1 MTSTVTPLFPADWV
15 DAIFA
20 RLTLAWGERF
30 FAQYGA
36 LEPAHV
42 KAAWR
47 RELQGITSRGIAY
60 ALGHLPG
67 DYPVNAMQFRA
78 LCLRAP
84 GLTEPV
90 REQLDGPAPTAASV
104 ERLQRA
110 LAGLRAP
117 KDDPKA
123 WARALRDR
131 EQRGERLGR
140 AQRDAWRAALPPNRS
155 SEGSDEPSKDAGY
168 SPIEGSSL

>member
-1 MTSTVTPLFPADWV
+1 MTSAVTSSFPPDWV

-20 RLTLAWGERF
+20 RLALAYGERF
-30 FAQYGA
+30 QQQWGAQSPA
-36 LEPAHV
+36 LV
-42 KAAWR
+42 KASWQ
-47 RELQGITSRGIAY
+47 REMQGVTSRGIAY
-60 ALGHLPG
+60 ALGHLPP
-67 DYPVNAMQFRA
+67 DFPPNAMQFRA

-84 GLTEPV
+84 GLTDPV
-90 REQLDGPAPTAASV
+90 RELLDGPAPTPASV
-104 ERLQRA
+104 ERLRRI
-110 LAGLRAP
+110 LAGLRTP
-117 KDDPKA
+117 LDDPKA